1 MSIGNFIRNT
11 MQRYSDFL
19 EYTTQY
25 NEMVPAYNL
34 ELAGDHT
41 APYDFQKNNP
51 DPSRKSPELAKLAPA
66 PAAAPISSN
75 FADAGATAAQERA
88 ATGNRT
94 PEEKAAKIAF
104 DAANP
109 PSQFDPGAPGQYR
122 FVPPSRGVGGMFSNL
137 RAGLRGAASSAYTV
151 PQAFKSAAVG
161 SDEETRMAAKNPRW
175 TGAYGGAT
183 GSSIRAYRVA
193 DEDLAQAEMRELES
207 LKSSTRDRVFQSIL
221 AFTIKELKNDSQKRL
236 KALADKDMAARK
248 ANPFEI
254 KGPKNYA
261 RDDGYYDHNQW
272 YYNDDVIIL
281 DEGWARDLY
290 RHAASGLAGT
300 GSFLKGVVPRT
311 FGGFTGR
318 DTEKVRGPYKDSKA
332 YGGFMGA
339 VQQARNAAQESL
351 DMADIRAAESIVSR
365 SSHPLVIK
373 QLVSFIRAKKGLK
386 GNEKSIAT
394 ANAYLRKI
402 TKGKKTEWRTL
413 ADMPK
418 GPYDSGSID
427 DIIRKQTGVDPA
439 AGRTAAAGVGPAGG
453 DAGRATNTLAAI
465 EKEKEEL
472 LNPMLRAQKAQKDKL
487 EKQGGYPVSFDHQGD
502 KSRFTSLA
510 TTLPTPIG
518 DGKERAISVSTG
530 PNYDGGISVGAG
542 DPNAIRSSAVL
553 SKKESRNYS
562 RSLESICNESWL
574 DSMGKGIKAG
584 YDSADHYLG
593 KVPGLARLGRGAKN
607 AYNYMTRS
615 PKQKDFTI
623 APDQEDF
630 TVAPDQDKPEI
641 MDQDQYAKS
650 AEMRLAYLRKKAGVK
665 DMGSQVN
672 AAGSG
677 PSTSYKPNNYGYNPA
692 MEWSNELRSRNYSRS
707 LESIY
712 NESFL
717 DSIGKTVKAGYDYM
731 TGSQKKQDEVPPEM
745 NEKQRKIYHA
755 MLDINKI
762 SKNEYESMSGKNKEK
777 AFRYAI
783 DQVLDINGIPNTHY
797 LVNMSDEKKLQAW
810 ERARRRFHGVFGP
823 LTDKL

>member
-1 MSIGNFIRNT
+1 

-34 ELAGDHT
+34 ELAGDQT
-41 APYDFQKNNP
+41 ARLDFQKNKSDP
-51 DPSRKSPELAKLAPA
+51 DRKGSELATLA
-66 PAAAPISSN
+66 PAAAAAAAAPTAAAISKP
-75 FADAGATAAQERA
+75 DAGARSAQSIY
-88 ATGNRT
+88 
-94 PEEKAAKIAF
+94 K
-104 DAANP
+104 
-109 PSQFDPGAPGQYR
+109 PSEYDPGPTQPAGYVPAHR
-122 FVPPSRGVGGMFSNL
+122 PPSRGPGGMYSNL
-137 RAGLRGAASSAYTV
+137 RAGLRGLASSAYTV

-161 SDEETRMAAKNPRW
+161 SDEETRMAAQNPRW
-175 TGAYGGAT
+175 KGAYGGAT

-254 KGPKNYA
+254 KGPKNDA
-261 RDDGYYDHNQW
+261 RDDGYFDHNQW

-311 FGGFTGR
+311 FGGFTGW
-318 DTEKVRGPYKDSKA
+318 DKEKVRGPYKDSKA

-394 ANAYLRKI
+394 ANAYLSKI
-402 TKGKKTEWRTL
+402 TNGKKTEWRTL

-418 GPYDSGSID
+418 GPYDSGSIN

-439 AGRTAAAGVGPAGG
+439 SGGTPAAGG
-453 DAGRATNTLAAI
+453 DIGRPEGTLAAI
-465 EKEKEEL
+465 EKEKEKEEL
-472 LNPMLRAQKAQKDKL
+472 LSPIQKAQKAQKEKL
-487 EKQGGYPVSFDHQGD
+487 EKQSGYSVSFDPQKNSQFGALD
-502 KSRFTSLA
+502 TNSPSMPSSRD
-510 TTLPTPIG
+510 
-518 DGKERAISVSTG
+518 DGNERGSSVSTG
-530 PNYDGGISVGAG
+530 PNYGGGISVGAG
-542 DPNAIRSSAVL
+542 DQNAMRSSATL
-553 SKKESRNYS
+553 TPRKE
-562 RSLESICNESWL
+562 
-574 DSMGKGIKAG
+574 
-584 YDSADHYLG
+584 
-593 KVPGLARLGRGAKN
+593 
-607 AYNYMTRS
+607 
-615 PKQKDFTI
+615 
-623 APDQEDF
+623 
-630 TVAPDQDKPEI
+630 
-641 MDQDQYAKS
+641 
-650 AEMRLAYLRKKAGVK
+650 
-665 DMGSQVN
+665 
-672 AAGSG
+672 
-677 PSTSYKPNNYGYNPA
+677 
-692 MEWSNELRSRNYSRS
+692 SRNYSRS

-731 TGSQKKQDEVPPEM
+731 TGSQKKQDEVPPKM
-745 NEKQRKIYHA
+745 NEKQREIYHA
-755 MLDINKI
+755 MLDINKM
-762 SKNEYESMSGKNKEK
+762 SQNEYESMSEKNKEK

-783 DQVLDINGIPNTHY
+783 DQVLDINGIPNVHY

>member
-25 NEMVPAYNL
+25 NENLPAMASLSSPSNAQY
-34 ELAGDHT
+34 E
-41 APYDFQKNNP
+41 FQKNNP
-51 DPSRKSPELAKLAPA
+51 DPNRRVTQLAAPATAAA
-66 PAAAPISSN
+66 PAAAPAPAKSSN
-75 FADAGATAAQERA
+75 VVDAGATAAQ
-88 ATGNRT
+88 
-94 PEEKAAKIAF
+94 
-104 DAANP
+104 D
-109 PSQFDPGAPGQYR
+109 R
-122 FVPPSRGVGGMFSNL
+122 FVPPSRGLGGVYSNL

-161 SDEETRMAAKNPRW
+161 SDEETRMAAQNPRW
-175 TGAYGGAT
+175 KGAYGGAT

-207 LKSSTRDRVFQSIL
+207 LKSSTRDRVFQSVL

-236 KALADKDMAARK
+236 KALTDKDMAARK

-254 KGPKNYA
+254 KGPKNVA
-261 RDDGYYDHNQW
+261 TDDGYNDHNQW

-300 GSFLKGVVPRT
+300 GSFLKGVIPRT
-311 FGGFTGR
+311 VGGFTGR
-318 DTEKVRGPYKDSKA
+318 DTEKVRGPHKDSKA

-394 ANAYLRKI
+394 ANAYLSKI

-413 ADMPK
+413 AEMPK
-418 GPYDSGSID
+418 GPYDSGSIN

-439 AGRTAAAGVGPAGG
+439 AGGPAGGPAAGGTAAAGGPAAAGDAAGGPAAAGSG
-453 DAGRATNTLAAI
+453 DAGRTS
-465 EKEKEEL
+465 K
-472 LNPMLRAQKAQKDKL
+472 
-487 EKQGGYPVSFDHQGD
+487 
-502 KSRFTSLA
+502 SLA
-510 TTLPTPIG
+510 SIEDYT
-518 DGKERAISVSTG
+518 KSVS
-530 PNYDGGISVGAG
+530 PNVVGREMEKVSKG
-542 DPNAIRSSAVL
+542 DFSGFPKEAHPEIEEEWNKIKNLPNEDPTKHQRFAYLMRYNNNSSRD
-553 SKKESRNYS
+553 ESRNYS

-615 PKQKDFTI
+615 PKQK
-623 APDQEDF
+623 DF

-692 MEWSNELRSRNYSRS
+692 MEWSNELRSRNYSKS
-707 LESIY
+707 L
-712 NESFL
+712 
-717 DSIGKTVKAGYDYM
+717 
-731 TGSQKKQDEVPPEM
+731 
-745 NEKQRKIYHA
+745 
-755 MLDINKI
+755 
-762 SKNEYESMSGKNKEK
+762 
-777 AFRYAI
+777 
-783 DQVLDINGIPNTHY
+783 
-797 LVNMSDEKKLQAW
+797 
-810 ERARRRFHGVFGP
+810 
-823 LTDKL
+823 